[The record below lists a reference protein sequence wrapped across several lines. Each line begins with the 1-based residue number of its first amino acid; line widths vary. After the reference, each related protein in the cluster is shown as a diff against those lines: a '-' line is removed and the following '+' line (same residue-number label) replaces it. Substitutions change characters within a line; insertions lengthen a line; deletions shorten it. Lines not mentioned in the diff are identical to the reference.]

1 MLNSRIASTAQVEFT
16 VQTMLNS
23 STSVWLGIAFVL
35 IGAINVWLILQASA
49 RVRDAKASA
58 RLIAAHRIGGYLFIA
73 VFCVMGYFMVARLGD
88 VGAGAS
94 PGTVIHLTLAMVLS
108 PLLFV
113 KVLVA
118 RYYRNYYSFLLP
130 IGLVIFVLSFVLI
143 GITAG
148 PYLAH
153 QTRIQTVSL
162 AAIDLPPAG
171 IDINLAASTM
181 EKRCSKCHN
190 LDRIAGARKDAQGWL
205 ATVNRMRAL
214 PDSGISE
221 ADSRVIISYLAS
233 QMAPTGAG
241 GSAGLEVA
249 RALVDQRCGR
259 CHTLDRVYKTAET
272 PEDWSA
278 TVTRMVSY
286 AANSA
291 GAFQPGEDQQI
302 IAYLSATQT
311 PDAVNQRKAQ
321 AAAAS
326 SSGRSMVTPKVV
338 TAPDQPTP
346 RSGYDRKMIGFISLV
361 CLGMLTL
368 IVRRPA
374 RVAAANAKSDRT
386 AGASQEPVGAV
397 RVTAPSLSGPL
408 ILRLARITAQTSDSK
423 TLRFIVPKDRKLSV
437 RPGQFLTF
445 SFLFD
450 GKKVT
455 RSYSICSSPAR
466 SGYVEITPKRASQG
480 CASVFLNDR
489 ASVGLTVEANGPFG
503 HFCFDESKHRSV
515 VLLAA
520 GSGITPMMAMLRY
533 MDDLCLETTVT
544 LLYCIRTSSDIIFK
558 SELEQLRSRLKNF
571 QYHVLLSQP
580 HAEWSGPR
588 GHVSREFIED
598 TVKNFASPDFF
609 LCGPPSFMKAS
620 RTILTGLGVKPE
632 RIRQESFG
640 GTAPKSRQHDPV
652 AQTGVV
658 VEFVRSGKTCMVR
671 SGQTVLEAAEEQG
684 VPIPSSCRQGQCG
697 TCKTKLLEGD
707 VRMDAEEGLDP
718 DSRAQGFVLTCVG
731 RPHGVVKLDA

>member
-1 MLNSRIASTAQVEFT
+1 
-16 VQTMLNS
+16 MLNS
-23 STSVWLGIAFVL
+23 STSVWLGITFVL
-35 IGAINVWLILQASA
+35 IGAINVCLILQASA
-49 RVRDAKASA
+49 RVKDAKASA
-58 RLIAAHRIGGYLFIA
+58 RLIAAHRIGGYLFIS

-88 VGAGAS
+88 VESGAS
-94 PGTVIHLTLAMVLS
+94 PGTMIHLTLAMVLS

-118 RYYRNYYSFLLP
+118 RYYKSYYSVLMP
-130 IGLVIFVLSFVLI
+130 IGLVIFALSFVLI
-143 GITAG
+143 GITVG

-153 QTRIQTVSL
+153 QTRMQTVSL

-171 IDINLAASTM
+171 IDINFAAATM
-181 EKRCSKCHN
+181 DKRCSKCHN
-190 LDRIAGARKDAQGWL
+190 LDRIAGARKDARGWL

-221 ADSRVIISYLAS
+221 ADSRIIVSYLAS
-233 QMAPTGAG
+233 QMAPAGA
-241 GSAGLEVA
+241 AGLEVA

-272 PEDWSA
+272 PEEWSA

-286 AANSA
+286 AAGSS
-291 GAFQPGEDQQI
+291 GAILPGEDQQI

-321 AAAAS
+321 AVAAS
-326 SSGRSMVTPKVV
+326 SAGRSMATPKIVI
-338 TAPDQPTP
+338 APDQPAS
-346 RSGYDRKMIGFISLV
+346 SGKYDSKMIGFISLV
-361 CLGMLTL
+361 FVGMLAL
-368 IVRRPA
+368 IIRRPA
-374 RVAAANAKSDRT
+374 RVTAAYAKSDRPT
-386 AGASQEPVGAV
+386 GASQAPVGAV
-397 RVTAPSLSGPL
+397 HVTAPSVGGPL
-408 ILRLARITAQTSDSK
+408 ILRLASITAQTSDSK
-423 TLRFIVPKDRKLSV
+423 TLRFIVPNERKLSA

-466 SGYVEITPKRASQG
+466 SGYVEITPKRVSQG

-489 ASVGLTVEANGPFG
+489 ASVGMTVEANGPFG

-533 MDDLCLETTVT
+533 MDDLCLETTAT
-544 LLYCIRTSSDIIFK
+544 LVYCVRTSNDIIFRA
-558 SELEQLRSRLKNF
+558 ELKELRERLKNF
-571 QYHVLLSQP
+571 QYHILLSQP
-580 HAEWSGPR
+580 HLDWSGPR

-598 TVKNFASPDFF
+598 KVKDLTSPDFF
-609 LCGPPSFMKAS
+609 LCGPPQFMDAS
-620 RTILTGLGVKPE
+620 RTILISLGVKPE

-640 GTAPKSRQHDPV
+640 KTVRNGQEGPV
-652 AQTGVV
+652 AQTGAV
-658 VEFVRSGKTCMVR
+658 VEFVRSGKTSVLR
-671 SGQTVLEAAEEQG
+671 SGQTVLEAAEEQE

-697 TCKTKLLEGD
+697 TCKTKLLAGN
-707 VRMDAEEGLDP
+707 VQMDAEEGLDP

-731 RPHGVVKLDA
+731 LAIGVVKLDA

>member
-1 MLNSRIASTAQVEFT
+1 
-16 VQTMLNS
+16 MLNS
-23 STSVWLGIAFVL
+23 STSVWLGITFVL
-35 IGAINVWLILQASA
+35 IGAINVCLILQASA
-49 RVRDAKASA
+49 RVRETKAST
-58 RLIAAHRIGGYLFIA
+58 RLIAAHRVGGYLFIS

-88 VGAGAS
+88 VESGAS
-94 PGTVIHLTLAMVLS
+94 PGTMIHLALAMVLS

-118 RYYRNYYSFLLP
+118 RYYKSYHSLLMP

-143 GITAG
+143 GITVG

-153 QTRIQTVSL
+153 HVTMQTVSL
-162 AAIDLPPAG
+162 AAIDLPPAA
-171 IDINLAASTM
+171 IDVNFAAATM

-190 LDRIAGARKDAQGWL
+190 LDRIAGARKDARGWL

-221 ADSRVIISYLAS
+221 ADSRIIVSYLAS
-233 QMAPTGAG
+233 QMAPTGAV

-272 PEDWSA
+272 PEEWSA

-286 AANSA
+286 AAGSA
-291 GAFQPGEDQQI
+291 GAIQPGEDRQI

-326 SSGRSMVTPKVV
+326 SAGRSMVTPKVV
-338 TAPDQPTP
+338 VAPDQPTQ
-346 RSGYDRKMIGFISLV
+346 RSGYDSKMIGFISLV

-386 AGASQEPVGAV
+386 AGASQELAGAV
-397 RVTAPSLSGPL
+397 RVTPPSSGGPL
-408 ILRLARITAQTSDSK
+408 ILRLASITAQTSDSK
-423 TLRFIVPKDRKLSV
+423 TLRFIVPNDRKLSA

-466 SGYVEITPKRASQG
+466 SGYVEITPKRVSQG

-503 HFCFDESKHRSV
+503 HFWFDESKHRSV

-533 MDDLCLETTVT
+533 IDDLCLETTAT
-544 LLYCIRTSSDIIFK
+544 LLYCVRTSRDIMFER
-558 SELEQLRSRLKNF
+558 ELEQLRSRLKNF

-588 GHVSREFIED
+588 GHVRREFIVD
-598 TVKNFASPDFF
+598 TVKDLASPDFF
-609 LCGPPSFMKAS
+609 LCGPASFMEAVH
-620 RTILTGLGVKPE
+620 TILTGLGVKPE

-640 GTAPKSRQHDPV
+640 GAIPKTLPQDSV
-652 AQTGVV
+652 AQTGAV
-658 VEFVRSGKTCMVR
+658 VEFIRSGRTCMVR
-671 SGQTVLEAAEEQG
+671 SGQTVLEAAEELG
-684 VPIPSSCRQGQCG
+684 VAIPSSCRQGQCG
-697 TCKTKLLEGD
+697 TCKTKLLEGE

-718 DSRAQGFVLTCVG
+718 ESRAQGFVLTCVG
-731 RPHGVVKLDA
+731 HAHGAVKLDA